1 FSRDWS
7 SDVCSSDLEAG
18 TGYFKTSIAG
28 SDVRPEMGHI
38 EVEISGSDAVQA
50 RPSWGGV
57 YWQYF
62 EDLDKI
68 TFSETPLKLQKQLFI
83 TRNSDRGPVLT
94 ALTDD
99 NEVKVGDKLTV
110 RIILTVD

>member
-83 TRNSDRGPVLT
+83 TRSEERRVGT
-94 ALTDD
+94 AEKT
-99 NEVKVGDKLTV
+99 E
-110 RIILTVD
+110 